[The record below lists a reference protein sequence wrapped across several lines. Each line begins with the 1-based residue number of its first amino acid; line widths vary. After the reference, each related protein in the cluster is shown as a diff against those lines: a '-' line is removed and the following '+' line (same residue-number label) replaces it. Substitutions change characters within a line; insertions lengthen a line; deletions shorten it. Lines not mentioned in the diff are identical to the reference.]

1 MAQILIIDDHA
12 GMREGLELLLRRRGH
27 RTFAAESGPSGL
39 ELFDAHGPD
48 LVITD
53 LKMAHMD
60 GIEVL
65 RTVRERNPDVEVLV
79 MTAFG
84 TIEKA
89 VEAMKLGAA
98 DFLTK
103 PFSSE
108 EFGVKVD
115 RLLSGREERERL
127 RRENRTLRV
136 ENTYLR
142 EGLGESA
149 PPRYGEIIGASGAME
164 GVFRWID
171 RVSRSDST
179 VMIYGESGTGKE
191 LVARAI
197 HAASP
202 RATGPFIRVNCGA
215 LTDSLLDSEL
225 FGHEKGAFTGAER
238 RRRGRFE
245 LAHGGTLFLDEIATV
260 AHATQVRLLR
270 VLQER
275 ELERVGGEET
285 IQVDVR
291 IIAATNLPPE
301 TLLNGGGFREDL
313 FYRLH
318 VVPVTLPPLRDRKED
333 IPVLVRHFIEKL
345 GDRTRSPARSVSEEA
360 LSALEGHDWP
370 GNVRELENVIER
382 ALVLAERACLELED
396 LPPLGIRN
404 GDVNGQSNGN
414 GSGLGAG
421 FGIGF
426 GADEAASTP
435 EQVGPTLTA
444 EGVDLT
450 VVLEGME
457 ARLLR
462 ESLRQAGGVK
472 AEAARLLGLKP
483 SAFYYKLEKYG
494 IDPG

>member
-1 MAQILIIDDHA
+1 MAQILIIDDHD

-27 RTFAAESGPSGL
+27 RTFAAESGPRGL
-39 ELFDAHGPD
+39 ELFDSHGPD

-65 RTVRERNPDVEVLV
+65 RTVRERNPEVEVLV

-108 EFGVKVD
+108 EFAVKVD
-115 RLLSGREERERL
+115 RLLNSREERERL
-127 RRENRTLRV
+127 RRENRSLRV

-142 EGLGESA
+142 EGLGEDA
-149 PPRYGEIIGASGAME
+149 PPRYGEIIGESTPMDD
-164 GVFRWID
+164 VFRWID

-197 HAASP
+197 HASSP
-202 RATGPFIRVNCGA
+202 RAKGPFIRVNCGA

-301 TLLNGGGFREDL
+301 VLLEGGNFREDL

-318 VVPVTLPPLRDRKED
+318 VVPITLPPLRDRKED
-333 IPVLVRHFIEKL
+333 IPVLVRHFVTKL
-345 GDRTRSPARSVSEEA
+345 GDRTRSPVRSVSDAA
-360 LSALEGHDWP
+360 LAALQGHHWP

-382 ALVLAERACLELED
+382 ALVLAEGDSLEVED
-396 LPPLGIRN
+396 LPPLGIRGTN
-404 GDVNGQSNGN
+404 GDANGHGTPP
-414 GSGLGAG
+414 
-421 FGIGF
+421 
-426 GADEAASTP
+426 ASPDT
-435 EQVGPTLTA
+435 VGPTLTSN
-444 EGVDLT
+444 GVDLND
-450 VVLEGME
+450 VVEGME
-457 ARLLR
+457 ERLLR
-462 ESLRQAGGVK
+462 EALQQAGGVK